1 MRVSRIFSVI
11 LLTMP
16 PLFSDTE
23 SKRVK
28 QWLKTDKNSDGVLT
42 IDETSG
48 LMRRFFN
55 RNDRDG
61 DGKLT
66 KEELG
71 KLDARLKQ
79 NPQNG
84 EQRRRP
90 EVALVEGVTVR
101 KNQVYRSGHDRWK
114 LDVYL
119 PKEKAP
125 KGGRPGL
132 VFVHG
137 GGWKNG
143 SKESG
148 FWASLPARYAAKGYV
163 CISVNYRLT
172 GDGGGFPACVH
183 DVKNAVRWFRANSKE
198 LGLDPKRIGAYGNSA
213 GAHLVSML
221 GLVKK
226 EAGLEGKGTH
236 LDQSSLVQA
245 VCASATPSNFLKW
258 KNQLFPNRGV
268 LAGDQE
274 NHHARAAKA
283 SPVTYAAEDAPPF
296 LLVHAE
302 NDRTVPF
309 EQGEVLA
316 NRLKASGAKN
326 VMLMRFK
333 DGGHGV
339 FRAKETKTYA
349 AMEEFFAKV
358 LKRSPGTTPP
368 KNKVTN
374 GCK

>member
-11 LLTMP
+11 LITIP
-16 PLFSDTE
+16 PLFADTE
-23 SKRVK
+23 SKRVE
-28 QWLKTDKNSDGVLT
+28 QWLKTDKNNDGVLT
-42 IDETSG
+42 LEETTG
-48 LMRRFFN
+48 LMRRFFD

-61 DGKLT
+61 NGKLT
-66 KEELG
+66 KEELRT
-71 KLDARLKQ
+71 LDERLKQ
-79 NPQNG
+79 NPRSR
-84 EQRRRP
+84 EARRRP
-90 EVALVEGVTVR
+90 EATLVEGVTVR

-119 PKEKAP
+119 PKEESP

-143 SKESG
+143 SKDGG
-148 FWASLPARYAAKGYV
+148 FWASLPAQYAAKGYV

-221 GLVKK
+221 GVVKK

-236 LDQSSLVQA
+236 LNQSSLVQA

-258 KNQLFPNRGV
+258 KNQLFPNRGL

-274 NHHARAAKA
+274 NHHVRAAKA
-283 SPVTYAAEDAPPF
+283 SPVTYVAEDAPPF

-309 EQGEVLA
+309 KQGEFLA
-316 NRLKASGAKN
+316 DRLKESGAKN
-326 VMLMRFK
+326 VTLMRFK

-339 FRAKETKTYA
+339 FRAKETKTFK
-349 AMEEFFAKV
+349 AMEKFFAKV
-358 LKRSPGTTPP
+358 LKKSAGATTP

-374 GCK
+374 GCN

>member
-16 PLFSDTE
+16 PLFADTE

-71 KLDARLKQ
+71 KLDERLKQ
-79 NPQNG
+79 NPRNG

-90 EVALVEGVTVR
+90 EAALVEGVTVR
-101 KNQVYRSGHDRWK
+101 KNQVYRSGHDRWE

-137 GGWKNG
+137 GGW
-143 SKESG
+143 E
-148 FWASLPARYAAKGYV
+148 
-163 CISVNYRLT
+163 
-172 GDGGGFPACVH
+172 
-183 DVKNAVRWFRANSKE
+183 
-198 LGLDPKRIGAYGNSA
+198 KR
-213 GAHLVSML
+213 
-221 GLVKK
+221 
-226 EAGLEGKGTH
+226 E
-236 LDQSSLVQA
+236 
-245 VCASATPSNFLKW
+245 
-258 KNQLFPNRGV
+258 
-268 LAGDQE
+268 
-274 NHHARAAKA
+274 
-283 SPVTYAAEDAPPF
+283 
-296 LLVHAE
+296 
-302 NDRTVPF
+302 
-309 EQGEVLA
+309 
-316 NRLKASGAKN
+316 
-326 VMLMRFK
+326 
-333 DGGHGV
+333 
-339 FRAKETKTYA
+339 
-349 AMEEFFAKV
+349 
-358 LKRSPGTTPP
+358 
-368 KNKVTN
+368 
-374 GCK
+374 

>member
-79 NPQNG
+79 NPRNR

-90 EVALVEGVTVR
+90 EAALVEGVTVR
-101 KNQVYRSGHDRWK
+101 KNQAYRSGHDRWK

-326 VMLMRFK
+326 VTLMRFK